1 MNYRE
6 HCTEQGLPIPTE
18 PVIFSKFASAICAPG
33 DPIPWEVGETHLAH
47 PNPNPKQV
55 RVARDERQVPLRSAG
70 RRGLP
75 RLRRARRAAAAL
87 ERVRRHPHPGEAL
100 KLDSL
105 RITG

>member
-47 PNPNPKQV
+47 PNPNPNPNPIPFEVGETLV
-55 RVARDERQVPLRSAG
+55 RVTVTVRVRVRVRFGVTNPNPNPNPDQVPTA
-70 RRGLP
+70 
-75 RLRRARRAAAAL
+75 RAPTTCCRFY
-87 ERVRRHPHPGEAL
+87 
-100 KLDSL
+100 SS
-105 RITG
+105 